1 MEEIEVVLDTDL
13 PAEFVN
19 VGPCQFDASRS
30 TTHSQV
36 KNVDNHPATPID
48 GDLTS
53 WSSCFQAVVH
63 PLPIPVLICV
73 FNKFHGTI

>member
-1 MEEIEVVLDTDL
+1 MEEIEIVLDTDL

-36 KNVDNHPATPID
+36 KI
-48 GDLTS
+48 
-53 WSSCFQAVVH
+53 
-63 PLPIPVLICV
+63 
-73 FNKFHGTI
+73 

>member
-13 PAEFVN
+13 PAEFDN
-19 VGPCQFDASRS
+19 VGPCQLDASRS

-36 KNVDNHPATPID
+36 KNVDNHPATSID

-53 WSSCFQAVVH
+53 
-63 PLPIPVLICV
+63 
-73 FNKFHGTI
+73 